1 MKKFIT
7 LLVAS
12 LALQSIEAQSFIQAY
27 QDRANMVTQTNI
39 TANLQAFANLGVKT
53 TGSQANAN
61 ALTWLKDQ
69 YTSYGY
75 SASQMAEDSFPME
88 TEHQKIW
95 SLPKPAHYTLILL

>member
-1 MKKFIT
+1 MKKITT

-75 SASQMAEDSFPME
+75 SASQMAEDSFPYGNV
-88 TEHQKIW
+88 TSKI
-95 SLPKPAHYTLILL
+95 